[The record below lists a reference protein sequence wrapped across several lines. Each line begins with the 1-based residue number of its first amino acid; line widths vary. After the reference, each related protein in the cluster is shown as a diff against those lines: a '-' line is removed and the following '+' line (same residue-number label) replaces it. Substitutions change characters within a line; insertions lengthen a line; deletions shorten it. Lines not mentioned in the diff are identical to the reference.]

1 MNTLSVKD
9 VDGPIEISFEDLK
22 KYHGTRALCG
32 LTVGY
37 TVLSAAWQSLS
48 DGEPLDRDDITVETA
63 FPGPGARDAV
73 EMVTRAVSREAFKV
87 VSDKKPDKNIA
98 EAAKGAYWY
107 RITAKGRA
115 VELGL
120 KQGILPNDFLR
131 LRRKL
136 LAGDGNATEAETFR
150 GLQKKLSSKLLS
162 MDNPL
167 DAFNVL
173 SITDVPMADV
183 S

>member
-1 MNTLSVKD
+1 MNTVSVKD
-9 VDGPIEISFEDLK
+9 ADGPIEISFEDLK
-22 KYHGTRALCG
+22 KYHGTQALCG

-87 VSDKKPDKNIA
+87 VSDKKPDANIA

-107 RITAKGRA
+107 KVTAKGRS

-120 KQGILPNDFLR
+120 KQGVLPKEFLG

-136 LAGDGNATEAETFR
+136 LAGDATAEEAETFR
-150 GLQKKLSSKLLS
+150 GLQKELSSRLLS

-173 SITDVPMADV
+173 SMTDV

>member
-1 MNTLSVKD
+1 MTALTIQD
-9 VDGPIEISFEDLK
+9 IDGPIEITFDDLK
-22 KYHGTRALCG
+22 KFHGTRSLCG
-32 LTVGY
+32 LTVGF
-37 TVLSAAWQSLS
+37 TVLRAAWASLS
-48 DGEPLDRDDITVETA
+48 DGEPLDRNDISVATA

-87 VSDKKPDKNIA
+87 VNDKQPNDKIA

-107 RITAKGRA
+107 RIEAKGRA
-115 VELGL
+115 IEFGL
-120 KQGILPNDFLR
+120 KQGILPDDFLR

-136 LAGDGNATEAETFR
+136 LAGDAEASEEKAFR
-150 GLQKKLSSKLLS
+150 ALQFELSNRLLS
-162 MDNPL
+162 MNPL

-173 SITDVPMADV
+173 SDTKL